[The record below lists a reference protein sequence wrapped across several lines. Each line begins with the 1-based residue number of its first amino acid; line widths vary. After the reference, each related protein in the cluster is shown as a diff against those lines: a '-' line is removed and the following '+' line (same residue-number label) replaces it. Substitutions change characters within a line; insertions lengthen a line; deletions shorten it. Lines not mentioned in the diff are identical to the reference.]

1 MKKKQQFRR
10 GLKDGISIGLG
21 YLSVS
26 VGVGITAV
34 SSGMQALTAVLMSMT
49 NLTSAG
55 QAAGIAVIAAGGA
68 LLEMALVQMVINLRY
83 SLMAISLSQK
93 VDSGF
98 STGKRLFLG
107 AFIADEIF
115 AVASAHDE
123 VCPSYMYGLIIIPY
137 IGWAL
142 GTALGAVAGT
152 VLPVSVI
159 TALSMAI
166 YGMFIAIF
174 VPAMK
179 KSSGVVIAVL
189 IAAILSTI
197 MKVVP
202 FFSCISYGF
211 SVIIASVTGAA
222 AASFISWRKRIK

>member
-1 MKKKQQFRR
+1 MKKKKFRQ

-26 VGVGITAV
+26 VGIGITAV

-55 QAAGIAVIAAGGA
+55 QAAGIAVIATGGA
-68 LLEMALVQMVINLRY
+68 LLEMALVQLVINLRY

-107 AFIADEIF
+107 AFITDEIF
-115 AVASAHDE
+115 AVASTQDE

-142 GTALGAVAGT
+142 GTVLGAVAGT
-152 VLPVSVI
+152 VLPFSVI

-179 KSSGVVIAVL
+179 KSPGVVIAVL
-189 IAAILSTI
+189 IAATISAIL
-197 MKVVP
+197 KVVP
-202 FFSCISYGF
+202 VFSCISYGF
-211 SVIIASVTGAA
+211 SVIIASVTGAV
-222 AASFISWRKRIK
+222 AASFISWRKRSK